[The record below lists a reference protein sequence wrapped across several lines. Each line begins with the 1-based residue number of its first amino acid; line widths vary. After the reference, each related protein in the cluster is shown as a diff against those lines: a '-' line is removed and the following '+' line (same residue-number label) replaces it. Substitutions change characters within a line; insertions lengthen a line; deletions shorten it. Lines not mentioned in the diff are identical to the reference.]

1 MEGGI
6 MWYLWLQILAL
17 LALAA
22 VCGAGLAYWWLHGR
36 YEDVTESY
44 SNLISGDDTKP
55 DLMARSDLEGRLNRL
70 SDKLDRLENTDLS
83 PLENQLLS
91 LANEM
96 PSSEPELS
104 PILKEIDAL
113 ASDVRQSDR
122 YSQSIDERLS
132 AIEAIAHKSAS
143 DQDRL
148 DALYD
153 RLQTVESELSGN
165 FQTAI
170 DGLRATIE
178 QTDPV
183 DLSAINTRLSK
194 LQEHVEPLSSMPPQI
209 ATLSKQASTLAE
221 TQETSLKAEIA
232 RVDQRLAGLSDGV
245 WQPIQK
251 DLQALATKTPS
262 SDSLTR
268 QLEDRLR
275 AIEEQIIRSQNGLRP
290 INDKLDEM
298 SPNTASIANN
308 NRALAGM
315 DQKLV
320 GFESSI
326 TGIKQRMDQ
335 IGAILAALDQRV
347 DPAAMETRLDQT
359 TLELS
364 ALRKS
369 MPGETSL
376 EPLEQSVTRLQQMV
390 FNLRE
395 RDMST
400 LNNAVRSIESR
411 VDFAGVENRL
421 TSIEYGLA
429 ATHHMLRSRLE
440 QNTEMPP
447 APQRAPFHEPPQD
460 SAFAPQMPIASP
472 PASLDPVN
480 MIRAEDE
487 SSNLLLEPGFGP
499 ADNLEEIRGIG
510 PMLRQLLNDTGIFY
524 YWQIGEWTEDDVAAV
539 DALLPGYQGRITRD
553 RWVEQ
558 AQELS
563 NLTGS
568 ARRPQPF
575 GKET

>member
-1 MEGGI
+1 

-22 VCGAGLAYWWLHGR
+22 LCGAGLAYWWLRGR
-36 YEDVTESY
+36 YEDVTETFTS
-44 SNLISGDDTKP
+44 LTSGEDQTP
-55 DLMARSDLEGRLNRL
+55 DLMARSDLEARLNTL
-70 SDKLDRLENTDLS
+70 TDKLDRLENTDLS

-91 LANEM
+91 LANEI
-96 PSSEPELS
+96 PNGEPELS

-153 RLQTVESELSGN
+153 RLQTLESELSGN

-170 DGLRATIE
+170 DGLRTMIE
-178 QTDPV
+178 QTDAV
-183 DLSAINTRLSK
+183 DFDPIHTRLS
-194 LQEHVEPLSSMPPQI
+194 QIQAQVEPLSSMPPQI

-221 TQETSLKAEIA
+221 AQETSMKAEVA
-232 RVDQRLAGLSDGV
+232 RLEQRLAGISDGV

-251 DLQALATKTPS
+251 DLQALATKTPPS
-262 SDSLTR
+262 EGLAR

-298 SPNTASIANN
+298 SPNAASIANN
-308 NRALAGM
+308 HRALAGM

-347 DPAAMETRLDQT
+347 DPTAMESRLDQT
-359 TLELS
+359 ALELS

-376 EPLEQSVTRLQQMV
+376 EPLEQSVTRLQQMI

-440 QNTEMPP
+440 QNTAIPP

-460 SAFAPQMPIASP
+460 GAFAPQMPMATP
-472 PASLDPVN
+472 TASLDPVN
-480 MIRAEDE
+480 MIRSEDE

-499 ADNLEEIRGIG
+499 ADNLEKIRGIG

-524 YWQIGEWTEDDVAAV
+524 YWQIAEWSEDDVAAV

-568 ARRPQPF
+568 AQRPQPF
-575 GKET
+575 GQET

>member
-1 MEGGI
+1 
-6 MWYLWLQILAL
+6 MWYLWLQILTL

-22 VCGAGLAYWWLHGR
+22 LCGAGLAYWWLRGR
-36 YEDVTESY
+36 YEDVTETFTS
-44 SNLISGDDTKP
+44 LTSGEDQAP
-55 DLMARSDLEGRLNRL
+55 DLMVRSDLEARLNTL
-70 SDKLDRLENTDLS
+70 TDKLDRLENTDLS

-91 LANEM
+91 LANEI
-96 PSSEPELS
+96 PNGEPELS

-113 ASDVRQSDR
+113 AADVRQSDR

-132 AIEAIAHKSAS
+132 AIEAMAHKSAS

-148 DALYD
+148 DVLYD

-165 FQTAI
+165 FRTAI
-170 DGLRATIE
+170 DGLRTMIE
-178 QTDPV
+178 QTDAV
-183 DLSAINTRLSK
+183 DLDPINALLS
-194 LQEHVEPLSSMPPQI
+194 QIQAQVEPLSSMPPQI

-221 TQETSLKAEIA
+221 AQETSMKAEVA
-232 RVDQRLAGLSDGV
+232 RLEQRLAGLSDGV

-262 SDSLTR
+262 PEGLAR

-290 INDKLDEM
+290 INEKLDEM
-298 SPNTASIANN
+298 SPNAASIANN
-308 NRALAGM
+308 HRALAGM

-347 DPAAMETRLDQT
+347 DPAAMESRLDQT
-359 TLELS
+359 ALELS

-376 EPLEQSVTRLQQMV
+376 EPLEQSVTRLQQMI

-400 LNNAVRSIESR
+400 LNNAVRSMESR

-440 QNTEMPP
+440 QNTAIPP

-460 SAFAPQMPIASP
+460 SAFAPQMPMATP
-472 PASLDPVN
+472 TASLDPVN
-480 MIRAEDE
+480 MIRSEDE

-499 ADNLEEIRGIG
+499 ADNLEKIRGIG

-524 YWQIGEWTEDDVAAV
+524 YWQIGEWSEADVAAV

-558 AQELS
+558 AQELA

-568 ARRPQPF
+568 AQRPQPF